1 MSKAI
6 LKAGA
11 NLKRL
16 LIYILID
23 TIIFLSSIFIMS
35 EIGVLLPLE
44 IIFDISFIL
53 LIIFLI
59 LVPIIIKSGRLY
71 ATDEGIQLIWF
82 RKVFIPWNNIKSIE
96 LKANKIYY
104 SPLKKRFIKNYSIQ
118 IITVDDRVY
127 EMATYAAEEVAK
139 RLNEILNNHKV
150 KM

>member
-104 SPLKKRFIKNYSIQ
+104 SPLKKRFIQNYSIQ

>member
-1 MSKAI
+1 MGKVI

-11 NLKRL
+11 DLKRL
-16 LIYILID
+16 LTYILID
-23 TIIFLSSIFIMS
+23 TIIFLSSVFIMT

-44 IIFDISFIL
+44 IVFDISFIL

-71 ATDEGIQLIWF
+71 ATDEGVQLVWF

-104 SPLKKRFIKNYSIQ
+104 SPLKKKFVQNYSIQ
-118 IITVDDRVY
+118 IITVDDKIY
-127 EMATYAAEEVAK
+127 EMNTYAAEEVAK
-139 RLNEILNNHKV
+139 RLNEILNNHKA
-150 KM
+150 KI